1 MAATLA
7 ADLEPGGVRLGV
19 VAGTVTD
26 LRAKL
31 GRAAGRLADPA
42 CKAVRDASGVY
53 FFGEPLYTPGS
64 LALMFPG
71 EGAQYLYM
79 LADLCGAASDLE
91 WMQPAIGAGDA
102 VAGATTS
109 ADVDEGK
116 PAPDLLTVAVEQ
128 HGLDPARTVVV
139 GDTVWDVEAARA
151 AGLPCIGL
159 TCGGISEA
167 ELREAG
173 AVAVCADPADLLDHL
188 DDTPLGRA
196 V

>member
-1 MAATLA
+1 M
-7 ADLEPGGVRLGV
+7 R
-19 VAGTVTD
+19 
-26 LRAKL
+26 
-31 GRAAGRLADPA
+31 
-42 CKAVRDASGVY
+42 
-53 FFGEPLYTPGS
+53 
-64 LALMFPG
+64 
-71 EGAQYLYM
+71 
-79 LADLCGAASDLE
+79 
-91 WMQPAIGAGDA
+91 PAIGAGDA

-128 HGLDPARTVVV
+128 HGLDPGRTVVV

-159 TCGGISEA
+159 TCGGIGEA

-173 AVAVCADPADLLDHL
+173 AVAVRADPADLLDHL
-188 DDTPLGRA
+188 DHTPLGRA